1 MPNIFNNMKRVKYF
15 AANILIKGVTTK
27 QGVPISCPVRAYNR
41 DTGELLS
48 KTISKSDGS
57 YVLFGSQLNPNYVM
71 AIDPTF
77 EYNLAAQDNVK

>member
-1 MPNIFNNMKRVKYF
+1 MPVLFRKKIVSLHT
-15 AANILIKGVTTK
+15 ATSLISGFTTK
-27 QGVPISCPVRAYNR
+27 NGAPISCPVRAYNR

-57 YVLFGSQLNPNYVM
+57 YVLFGSRLNPNYVM
-71 AIDPTF
+71 AVDPLN

>member
-1 MPNIFNNMKRVKYF
+1 MPIISEIKLVNLHI
-15 AANILIKGVTTK
+15 ATSLIKGVTTK
-27 QGVPISCPVRAYNR
+27 QGVPISCHVRAYNR